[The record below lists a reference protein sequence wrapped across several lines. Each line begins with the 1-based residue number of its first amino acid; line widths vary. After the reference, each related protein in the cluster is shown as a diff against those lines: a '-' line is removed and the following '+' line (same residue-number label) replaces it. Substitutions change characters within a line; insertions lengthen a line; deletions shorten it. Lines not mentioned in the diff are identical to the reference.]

1 MDYAAN
7 LQGNPAGLPEDK
19 RAVLQRFRQE
29 LIVSGYTP
37 QTLKTYLTYVTAF
50 LAQLQKPVESAT
62 REDIISFIANK
73 KEKDNS
79 SNATLALIHA
89 ALKFFF
95 HNFLRM
101 KIVDEIKM
109 PKKAKKLPTVLTRDE
124 VGALIPAARRG
135 RNRLIIEFLYSS
147 GVRVSEATKI
157 KVDDL
162 DLSERIA
169 RVRGGKGNKDRIII
183 LSKKWIKDLKKYL
196 KRKKFP
202 SEFVFS
208 KRTNAKPISA
218 DTIQRIIRRAA
229 EKARIKKRVTPHA
242 LRHSYA
248 THLLEAGENIRK
260 IQELLGHSNLSTT
273 QIYTKVST
281 DELKKVQSPLDKLK
295 QK

>member
-7 LQGNPAGLPEDK
+7 SREKIPLDAEKSELLE
-19 RAVLQRFRQE
+19 RFKQE
-29 LIVSGYTP
+29 LVVSGYTQ
-37 QTLKTYLTYVTAF
+37 QTLKTYLTYVRAF
-50 LAQLQKPVESAT
+50 LQQLKKPTEQAQ
-62 REDIISFIANK
+62 REDIISFIAGK
-73 KEKDNS
+73 KEKDNA
-79 SNATLALIHA
+79 SNATLALVYS
-89 ALKFFF
+89 ALRYFF
-95 HNFLRM
+95 HTFLRK
-101 KIVDEIKM
+101 KIVDDIKM
-109 PKKAKKLPTVLTRDE
+109 PKKAKKLPTVLTKDE
-124 VGALIPAARRG
+124 VEALIQGAKRG
-135 RNRLIIEFLYSS
+135 RNRLIVEFLYSS

-162 DLSERIA
+162 DVNERVA

-183 LSKKWIKDLKKYL
+183 LSKRWIKNLKKYL

-208 KRTNAKPISA
+208 KRTNAKPISS
-218 DTIQRIIRRAA
+218 DTIQRIIKHAA
-229 EKARIKKRVTPHA
+229 EKAGIKKHVTPHS

-281 DELKKVQSPLDKLK
+281 EELKKVQSPLDNIK
-295 QK
+295 

>member
-7 LQGNPAGLPEDK
+7 SKENISALDAEKQD
-19 RAVLQRFRQE
+19 VLEKFKQE
-29 LIVSGYTP
+29 LIVSGYTQ
-37 QTLKTYLTYVTAF
+37 QTLKTYLTYVREF
-50 LAQLQKPVESAT
+50 LLQLKKPVDQT
-62 REDIISFIANK
+62 QREDVIAFIASK
-73 KEKDNS
+73 KTQGNA
-79 SNATLALIHA
+79 SNATLALIYS
-89 ALKFFF
+89 ALRYFF
-95 HNFLRM
+95 HTFLRK

-109 PKKAKKLPTVLTRDE
+109 PKKAKKLPTVLTPNE
-124 VGALIPAARRG
+124 VASLIMTAKRG
-135 RNRLIIEFLYSS
+135 RNRLIVEFLYSS

-162 DLSERIA
+162 DLNERTA

-183 LSKKWIKDLKKYL
+183 LSKRWIKDLKKYL

-208 KRTNAKPISA
+208 KRTNPKPISA
-218 DTIQRIIRRAA
+218 DTIQRIIKKAT
-229 EKARIKKRVTPHA
+229 EKAGIKKHVTPHS

-248 THLLEAGENIRK
+248 THLLEGGENIRK

-281 DELKKVQSPLDKLK
+281 EELKKVQSPLDRLK
-295 QK
+295 